1 MPASDPKTLLYVLA
15 MSNVHCPVLNIGQG
29 DHLTYGLDMPHPSC
43 SMPPVDWALA
53 GIAPL
58 V

>member
-1 MPASDPKTLLYVLA
+1 MLASDPKSPLYFLTL
-15 MSNVHCPVLNIGQG
+15 SNVQSQTFVQG
-29 DHLTYGLDMPHPSC
+29 VHLTYGLDMPHPSC